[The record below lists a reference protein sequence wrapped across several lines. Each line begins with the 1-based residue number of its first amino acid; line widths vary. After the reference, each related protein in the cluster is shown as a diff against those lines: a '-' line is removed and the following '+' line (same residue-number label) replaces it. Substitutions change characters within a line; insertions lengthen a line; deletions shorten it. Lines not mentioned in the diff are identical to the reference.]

1 MPRQDS
7 QAGKAES
14 ALPKRKKDI
23 NFLNTLEHWGKHL
36 LRRYFGDWADIELY
50 QVWDM
55 FEVSGWLGS
64 NKYRKGHS
72 RSEVGEGVLKP
83 PGMNQTSG
91 VALFQLACNKHP
103 ALWIPPPWPVQ
114 ADSLK
119 ENPKAPV
126 RGKLANSVLKERDSK
141 ITAGL
146 EATNE
151 GVSEGT
157 SADSRQLV
165 LGPQDLAEGADFG
178 LPWWSRG

>member
-23 NFLNTLEHWGKHL
+23 NLLNTLEHWGKHL

-119 ENPKAPV
+119 ENPKAPC
-126 RGKLANSVLKERDSK
+126 L
-141 ITAGL
+141 
-146 EATNE
+146 
-151 GVSEGT
+151 
-157 SADSRQLV
+157 ADSPAASALPAPAACSHPSSQQPLFLPHSG
-165 LGPQDLAEGADFG
+165 LGVEFDGQASGG
-178 LPWWSRG
+178 T